1 MICVR
6 NRGLLSLW
14 LFHLGAKIESGWL
27 SKVSTRS
34 GLCKDCFLLKKLCAV
49 PNNEFDNLEWTS
61 RAHRV
66 NQPFAQLQSYVVFF
80 ECVCFFSVREC
91 VSVYNLYSEV
101 CLCVCE
107 TEFCWIS
114 TLDARALF
122 LISFVSFFNFLLSFF
137 VCSLPGNKCK
147 NITSRIY
154 QHIGAQSVFLS
165 FLSVCLS
172 QVFSVDYMIAGGCI
186 FSCFLSPSLVK
197 CLGWNLVFGA
207 RLLSESSLVLARQKC
222 CCCSTR
228 SSLNRRLGER
238 HTQVVRLA
246 QLVVVHFLECKNHTL
261 AFV

>member
-34 GLCKDCFLLKKLCAV
+34 GLWKDCFLLKKLCAV

-61 RAHRV
+61 RAHWV

-80 ECVCFFSVREC
+80 ECFFFSVREC

-101 CLCVCE
+101 CSCVCM
-107 TEFCWIS
+107 WNRVLLNLNS
-114 TLDARALF
+114 RRARAF
-122 LISFVSFFNFLLSFF
+122 LDQLRQLLNLLLSFF

-165 FLSVCLS
+165 FLSVCLYQFS
-172 QVFSVDYMIAGGCI
+172 QLIIWSLGCI
-186 FSCFLSPSLVK
+186 LSCFFLPLS
-197 CLGWNLVFGA
+197 
-207 RLLSESSLVLARQKC
+207 
-222 CCCSTR
+222 R
-228 SSLNRRLGER
+228 S
-238 HTQVVRLA
+238 
-246 QLVVVHFLECKNHTL
+246 C
-261 AFV
+261 